1 MIRRIFAGK
10 LKTLVLISIIV
21 QAAGLFL
28 FLLAFSQQQKISHE
42 ASERSFENGTRIL
55 ENEMAWC
62 TDCLDDLTSRMVK
75 YMSYDQRSELDRIH
89 RLSEMREYF
98 YMLRDISER
107 DYNFFLFNEDDGI
120 FLNLTTVQIPFTTA
134 QPIQELLK
142 GPFDDALSGVWTLQN
157 ADGQSFV
164 SCVYRRGNFRMGV
177 WILADDFLKEN
188 KDDENIQIKLLPD
201 TDFSDHPEGHYPF
214 TPESSD
220 HRIST
225 CKANFILRGTI
236 PKSNSLILLFV
247 IELFLLILWMQ
258 VLTILIFAAV
268 RVRREL
274 LIPMRNLS
282 STLEKYRCASNQTS
296 ALSVREDESVRE
308 TIDDAHKILHAL
320 EHNVN
325 DLSAQLY
332 EKQIEN
338 QKVELNF
345 RNLQIRPHFIINCF
359 AMLSGMAQVS
369 GNKEIKDTVIE
380 LSDYFRYV
388 LHDSMDMV
396 SLSEEISHIRTLVE
410 IRSRI
415 RGCRIEFK
423 SEVSAAAAAEIV
435 PALLLGSLAENAI
448 RYSANSEAGIRIRLS
463 GEKQDD
469 RLMIAFVD
477 NGPGMQQELMNEINS
492 DTWQRESNGHHI
504 GISNMLERLKLIYG
518 GSAEVRFTRDNGD
531 YGGTR
536 VWITIPLAGKKGND
550 RLAPTEAESFT
561 SMKLTE

>member
-10 LKTLVLISIIV
+10 LKTLALISIAV
-21 QAAGLFL
+21 QVTGLFL
-28 FLLAFSQQQKISHE
+28 FLLAFGQQQKISHE
-42 ASERSFENGTRIL
+42 ASEQSFENGTRIL

-62 TDCLDDLTSRMVK
+62 TDCLDDLTARLVS
-75 YMSYDQRSELDRIH
+75 YMSNDRHSDLDRIH

-98 YMLRDISER
+98 YMLRNISKR
-107 DYNFFLFNEDDGI
+107 NYNFFLYNEEEDVY
-120 FLNLTTVQIPFTTA
+120 LNLTTVQVLFTIS
-134 QPIQELLK
+134 QPIQKLLK
-142 GPFDDALSGVWTLQN
+142 GAFDDSLSGVWMLQS
-157 ADGQSFV
+157 AEGQSFV
-164 SCVYRRGNFRMGV
+164 SCMYRRAGFRMGV
-177 WILADDFLKEN
+177 WILTDDFLKEN
-188 KDDENIQIKLLPD
+188 KDSESIQIMLLPD
-201 TDFSDHPEGHYPF
+201 TEYSERSEGYYPF
-214 TPESSD
+214 TSENID

-225 CKANFILRGTI
+225 CKASFILRGTI
-236 PKSNSLILLFV
+236 PQSRSLVLLFV
-247 IELFLLILWMQ
+247 IELFLLLLWLQ
-258 VLTILIFAAV
+258 VLTILIFATV
-268 RVRREL
+268 RIRRDM

-282 STLEKYRCASNQTS
+282 STLEKYRNTS
-296 ALSVREDESVRE
+296 QLMSSQEDENVREM
-308 TIDDAHKILHAL
+308 IDDAHKILREM

-369 GNKEIKDTVIE
+369 GNKEIKDTVIA
-380 LSDYFRYV
+380 LSDYFRYI

-396 SLSEEISHIRTLVE
+396 SLSEEIEHIRTLAD

-415 RGCRIEFK
+415 RGCRIEFI
-423 SEVSAAAAAEIV
+423 SEVTNAAAAEMV

-448 RYSANSEAGIRIRLS
+448 RYSANREEGIRIKLS
-463 GEKQDD
+463 GEKHEE
-469 RLMIAFVD
+469 LLLISFVD
-477 NGPGMQQELMNEINS
+477 NGPGMQQDLMDEINS

-518 GSAEVRFTRDNGD
+518 GSAAVRFTRDNED

-536 VWITIPLAGKKGND
+536 VQIAIPLAEKKGND
-550 RLAPTEAESFT
+550 GHA
-561 SMKLTE
+561 